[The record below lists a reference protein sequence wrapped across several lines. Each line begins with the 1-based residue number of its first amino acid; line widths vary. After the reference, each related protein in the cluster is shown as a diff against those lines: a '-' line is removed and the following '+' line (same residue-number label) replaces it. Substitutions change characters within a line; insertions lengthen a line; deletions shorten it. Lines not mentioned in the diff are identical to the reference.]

1 MDKAELTSLFEA
13 FGLSEL
19 WTHLVPTLRASI
31 KIKLEP
37 QQATPLG
44 DSKIGG
50 MPDFLS
56 LRVPAGRTS
65 SQHRLSD
72 GVFICSGSCAGA
84 GILLSGSGVNVT
96 GSSAGIFFPEGS
108 RPPFRY

>member
-50 MPDFLS
+50 MPD
-56 LRVPAGRTS
+56 
-65 SQHRLSD
+65 
-72 GVFICSGSCAGA
+72 
-84 GILLSGSGVNVT
+84 
-96 GSSAGIFFPEGS
+96 
-108 RPPFRY
+108 